1 MRIAVTLT
9 IVFCMISSFSNAQQ
23 RLDPKGMNYVLGAKT
38 NTIVFHD
45 TLYSGRKQFEELFY
59 RTHDQQLIE
68 LLNKHQTN
76 KIIGHSLAF
85 AGMVSVFFG
94 ISKLSP
100 NSADKTTG
108 WIMIGSGF
116 VATLG
121 GSYFLL
127 MGQRNLATAVTL
139 FNQRSSRASLG
150 IGVADK
156 KVGLVYNF

>member
-1 MRIAVTLT
+1 
-9 IVFCMISSFSNAQQ
+9 MISSFSHAQQ

-45 TLYSGRKQFEELFY
+45 TVFSGRKQFEELFY
-59 RTHDQQLIE
+59 RTHDQELIQ

-76 KIIGHSLAF
+76 KIVGHGLAF
-85 AGMVSVFFG
+85 AGMVTLFVG
-94 ISKLSP
+94 IGKLSSST
-100 NSADKTTG
+100 NKTTG

-116 VATLG
+116 AATLG

-139 FNQRSSRASLG
+139 FNQRTSRASLG
-150 IGVADK
+150 IGVGEK
-156 KVGLVYNF
+156 KLGLVYNF